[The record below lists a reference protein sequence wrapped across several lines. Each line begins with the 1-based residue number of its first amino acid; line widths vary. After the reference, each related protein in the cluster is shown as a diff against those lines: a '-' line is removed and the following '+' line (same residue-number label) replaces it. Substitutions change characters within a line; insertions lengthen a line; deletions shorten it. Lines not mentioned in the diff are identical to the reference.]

1 MNLATNYLG
10 LSLPHPFMTGAS
22 PLVEDLDVVRRLEG
36 AGAAA
41 IVMHSLFEE
50 QIEAE
55 SRASQLTFDRHHNA
69 YSEAMS
75 FFPDPSDYHL
85 GPRAWLQQ
93 LRKVK
98 RAVNIPVIASLN
110 GTTPSGWVRYAQL
123 IEDAGADALELNVY
137 HLAGNPDITGYEV
150 ENLVVDLATAV
161 RETTRLPIAVKLS
174 PFYSSLPH
182 LVQRLQRVGVN
193 GVVLFNRFL
202 QPDIDIEELDVTP
215 KLVLSTSNE
224 LLLRLRWLAILHGRV
239 GLPMAASGG
248 VHTPQDAIKALMAG
262 AQVVQVVSALMKH
275 GPEHLGVLIDGL
287 AAWMT
292 ERNYTSI
299 DELRGSMS
307 LARCPDPAG
316 FERAN
321 YAKLLAAWR
330 GA

>member
-22 PLVEDLDVVRRLEG
+22 PLVEDLDVVRRLEA

-41 IVMHSLFEE
+41 IVMNSLFEE

-137 HLAGNPDITGYEV
+137 QLAGSPEISGAEV
-150 ENLVVDLATAV
+150 EDRVVELASAV

-174 PFYSSLPH
+174 PS
-182 LVQRLQRVGVN
+182 
-193 GVVLFNRFL
+193 
-202 QPDIDIEELDVTP
+202 
-215 KLVLSTSNE
+215 
-224 LLLRLRWLAILHGRV
+224 IL
-239 GLPMAASGG
+239 
-248 VHTPQDAIKALMAG
+248 
-262 AQVVQVVSALMKH
+262 
-275 GPEHLGVLIDGL
+275 
-287 AAWMT
+287 
-292 ERNYTSI
+292 
-299 DELRGSMS
+299 
-307 LARCPDPAG
+307 RCPTSCSGCKTQA
-316 FERAN
+316 
-321 YAKLLAAWR
+321 
-330 GA
+330 